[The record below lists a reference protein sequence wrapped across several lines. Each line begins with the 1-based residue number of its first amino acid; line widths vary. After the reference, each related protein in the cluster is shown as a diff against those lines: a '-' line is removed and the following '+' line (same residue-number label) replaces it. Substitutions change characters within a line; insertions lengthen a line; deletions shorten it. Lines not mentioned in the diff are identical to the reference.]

1 MTLGLQTG
9 TCHTRRMKNPHPV
22 NRNTYHWRRFLVL
35 TVIGLMAGT
44 LLIFLKKDRLPVSLA
59 NRMLAP
65 YGIEVITISGAR
77 FSWDSIHAD
86 IIELRILQSPDT
98 QRVEQFQL
106 EFEPL
111 DLLNG
116 QIKSL
121 SVQQAG
127 VLIPVSGSLEGIQA
141 RMTEISLLCDPMQQ
155 CLGSARL
162 DIDIDALQSPET
174 GLSISASKTG
184 IAINFHYQAP
194 ELLISL
200 PEGQQFTLD
209 SLSYGDQHIEQLEL
223 ITGQHSQLQL
233 NLSNQT
239 MSLNVVES
247 NLTFKMRGVGD
258 SNFDISNINLSC
270 SALSDC
276 DANANLDAQLS
287 TYEFAEPG
295 VSLAG
300 ASVGSNIQLQ
310 YRASEITIT
319 LPAGSLFTLASANY
333 AQNRVEQV
341 EAVANERLQ
350 ISVDLSSRQA
360 SLLADN
366 VTIRLPV
373 IRMLTDT
380 ENTSLSGLTA
390 HLQQLDAH
398 LEFAGPSDRSLL
410 QQLTASAGLQI
421 SQVYTTLAPYN
432 LWPYQWDSQIE
443 WSEADQLHIQLDVL
457 HPDHPLMSIVAE
469 HSTASNS
476 GNATFTMGELNWSPA
491 GSRLSS
497 YVAPLPFEADLLD
510 GTINL
515 DGKLSWQIDHSTL
528 AWATTGQ
535 MRLQLADLAGFADEI
550 VFAGLT
556 ATSIWDLHE
565 DLSVTTQAPF
575 LLNIRELNPGIPLLN
590 VQSTVSV
597 DTGSHLIHLESPQV
611 EVFGGAAS
619 TDSIH
624 ITLPEENSA
633 ATPSEVFIVE
643 INGIDLAQVLSLS
656 AYQQVGATGIISGT
670 LPVRLQGLTPLIE
683 GGLLTASQQGGSIR
697 YDQGSA
703 TTGNQSLDLV
713 YQALEYYQYD
723 TLSAGVDFDE
733 LGELVLSLQ
742 MQGQS
747 PNVEQG
753 QRINLNLNISDNIPA
768 LLQSLQAADN
778 ITERFQDLIEQR

>member
-1 MTLGLQTG
+1 
-9 TCHTRRMKNPHPV
+9 MKNPHPV
-22 NRNTYHWRRFLVL
+22 HRNTYHWRRFLL
-35 TVIGLMAGT
+35 LSVIGLLAGT
-44 LLIFLKKDRLPVSLA
+44 LWIYLQKDRLPVSLA

-86 IIELRILQSPDT
+86 IIELRVPQSPDI

-121 SVQQAG
+121 TVQQAR
-127 VLIPVSGSLEGIQA
+127 VLMPVSGSLEGIEA
-141 RMTEISLLCDPMQQ
+141 RMSEISLLCDPMQQ
-155 CLGSARL
+155 CSGNARL
-162 DIDIDALQSPET
+162 AIDINALQSPET
-174 GLSISASKTG
+174 GIT
-184 IAINFHYQAP
+184 INFRYQAP

-200 PEGQQFTLD
+200 HEGQRFALD
-209 SLSYGDQHIEQLEL
+209 SLSFGDQHIEQLEL

-233 NLSNQT
+233 NLSDQT
-239 MSLNVVES
+239 MLLNVVKS
-247 NLTFKMRGVGD
+247 NLKFKIRGAAD
-258 SNFDISNINLSC
+258 SNIEISNINLSC

-276 DANANLDAQLS
+276 DANADLDAQLS
-287 TYEFAEPG
+287 TYEFPEPG

-300 ASVGSNIQLQ
+300 ASVDSNFQLQ
-310 YRASEITIT
+310 YRASELTIT
-319 LPAGSLFTLASANY
+319 LPVGSLFTLASANY
-333 AQNRVEQV
+333 AQHRVEQV

-360 SLLADN
+360 SLLAAN

-373 IRMLTDT
+373 IRMLADT
-380 ENTSLSGLTA
+380 ENASLSGLTA
-390 HLQQLDAH
+390 NLQQLNAH
-398 LEFAGPSDRSLL
+398 LEFAGSSDQSLL

-421 SQVYTTLAPYN
+421 SQVYTTLVPYN

-443 WSEADQLHIQLDVL
+443 WSGADQLHIQLDVL
-457 HPDHPLMSIVAE
+457 HPDQPLMSIVAE
-469 HSTASNS
+469 HNTASNS
-476 GNATFTMGELNWSPA
+476 GNAKFTMGELNLSPT

-515 DGKLSWQIDHSTL
+515 DGNISWQIDDSTL
-528 AWATTGQ
+528 AWAPSGQ
-535 MRLQLADLAGFADEI
+535 MRLQLADIAGFADEI
-550 VFAGLT
+550 AFAGLT
-556 ATSIWDLHE
+556 ATSVWDLHE

-575 LLNIRELNPGIPLLN
+575 LLNIRELDPGIPLLN
-590 VQSTVSV
+590 LQSTVSL
-597 DTGSHLIHLESPQV
+597 DTANRTIHLESPQL

-624 ITLPEENSA
+624 IVLPVKNSA
-633 ATPSEVFIVE
+633 ATPGEVFIVE
-643 INGIDLAQVLSLS
+643 INRIDLAQVLSLS

-683 GGLLTASQQGGSIR
+683 GGQLTASQQGGSIR

-742 MQGQS
+742 MLGQS
-747 PNVEQG
+747 PNVGQG

-778 ITERFQDLIEQR
+778 ITERFQDLIEQQ

>member
-9 TCHTRRMKNPHPV
+9 PCHTRRMKNPHPV
-22 NRNTYHWRRFLVL
+22 HRNTYHWRRFLL
-35 TVIGLMAGT
+35 LSVIGLLAGT
-44 LLIFLKKDRLPVSLA
+44 LWIYLQKDRLPVSLA

-86 IIELRILQSPDT
+86 IIELRVPQSPDI

-121 SVQQAG
+121 TVQQAR
-127 VLIPVSGSLEGIQA
+127 VLMPVSGSLEGIEA
-141 RMTEISLLCDPMQQ
+141 RMSEISLLCDPMQQ
-155 CLGSARL
+155 CSGNARL
-162 DIDIDALQSPET
+162 AIDINALQSPET
-174 GLSISASKTG
+174 GIT
-184 IAINFHYQAP
+184 INFRYQAP

-200 PEGQQFTLD
+200 PEGQRFALD
-209 SLSYGDQHIEQLEL
+209 SLSFGGQHIEQLEL

-233 NLSNQT
+233 NLSDQT
-239 MSLNVVES
+239 MLLNVVKS
-247 NLTFKMRGVGD
+247 NLKFKIRGAAD
-258 SNFDISNINLSC
+258 SNIEISNINLSC

-276 DANANLDAQLS
+276 DANADLDAQLS
-287 TYEFAEPG
+287 TYEFPEPG

-300 ASVGSNIQLQ
+300 ASVDSNFQLQ
-310 YRASEITIT
+310 YRASELTIT
-319 LPAGSLFTLASANY
+319 LPVGSLFTLASANY
-333 AQNRVEQV
+333 AQHRVEQV

-360 SLLADN
+360 SLLAAN

-373 IRMLTDT
+373 IRMLADT
-380 ENTSLSGLTA
+380 ENASLSGLTA
-390 HLQQLDAH
+390 NLQQLNAH

-421 SQVYTTLAPYN
+421 SQVYTTLVPYN

-443 WSEADQLHIQLDVL
+443 WSGADQLHIQLDVL
-457 HPDHPLMSIVAE
+457 HPDQPLMSIVAE
-469 HSTASNS
+469 HNTASNS
-476 GNATFTMGELNWSPA
+476 GNAKFTMGELNLSPT

-515 DGKLSWQIDHSTL
+515 DGNISWQIDDSTL
-528 AWATTGQ
+528 AWAPTGQ
-535 MRLQLADLAGFADEI
+535 MRLQLADIAGFADEI
-550 VFAGLT
+550 AFAGLT
-556 ATSIWDLHE
+556 ATSVWDLHE

-575 LLNIRELNPGIPLLN
+575 LLNIRELDPGIPLLN
-590 VQSTVSV
+590 LQSTVSL
-597 DTGSHLIHLESPQV
+597 DTANRTIHLESPQL

-624 ITLPEENSA
+624 IVLPVKNSA
-633 ATPSEVFIVE
+633 ATPGEVFIVE
-643 INGIDLAQVLSLS
+643 INRIDLAQVLSLS

-683 GGLLTASQQGGSIR
+683 GGQLTASQQGGSIR
-697 YDQGSA
+697 YDQSSA

-747 PNVEQG
+747 PNVGQG